1 MSSPVN
7 SRFLGESR
15 SAAKR
20 RANRYGRC
28 FCCGRLD
35 CDNNRRTTISQ
46 DQVKMAIRTPATRF
60 LTENGGQYVT
70 AAIQLALDEV
80 EYRLGLTGYAQLF
93 KYNKAPMGMRSP
105 EETPE
110 FYKFSEPDFNAG

>member
-1 MSSPVN
+1 MSGLLN

-20 RANRYGRC
+20 RAKRYGRC

-35 CDNNRRTTISQ
+35 CNNNSRTTISQ
-46 DQVKMAIRTPATRF
+46 DQVKLAIRTPATRF
-60 LTENGGQYVT
+60 LTENGGQYVN
-70 AAIQLALDEV
+70 AAIQLALDEA
-80 EYRLGLTGYAQLF
+80 EYRLGVTEYAQLF

-110 FYKFSEPDFNAG
+110 FYTFSEPDFDAG